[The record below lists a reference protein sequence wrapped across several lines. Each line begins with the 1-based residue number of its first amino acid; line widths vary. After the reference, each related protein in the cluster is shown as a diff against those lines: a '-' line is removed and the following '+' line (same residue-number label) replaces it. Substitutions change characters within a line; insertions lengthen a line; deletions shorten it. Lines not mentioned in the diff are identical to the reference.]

1 MFRVHCPICRKDLE
15 VRDLTEWP
23 NFPFC
28 SERCRIIDLGR
39 WLGEQYRV
47 PTGAAAD
54 NEDAPDEG
62 PIS

>member
-1 MFRVHCPICRKDLE
+1 MFRVHCPICQKNLE
-15 VRDLTEWP
+15 VRDLAEWP

-47 PTGAAAD
+47 SASPAEEP
-54 NEDAPDEG
+54 ED
-62 PIS
+62 ISAEELIP